1 MVKSACL
8 QLANR
13 LNDTQALLLH
23 LNDLKDDLFP
33 LARRAAMLFAII
45 RSLQS
50 VHNEYQFPLHYFIE
64 LFDEAVGGELP
75 PEFLNADEEEGVR
88 YQMNPH
94 FYLYIN
100 KWQFQF
106 YNEQNSLPC
115 GKKTIVKFSSIWR
128 VLKHV

>member
-1 MVKSACL
+1 MYYFPFKINSRKLIVRSVCL

-88 YQMNPH
+88 NQMNPH
-94 FYLYIN
+94 FYLYIY
-100 KWQFQF
+100 K
-106 YNEQNSLPC
+106 
-115 GKKTIVKFSSIWR
+115 
-128 VLKHV
+128 

>member
-1 MVKSACL
+1 MLRGTCIIFLSKSDLEKLMVKSVCL

-75 PEFLNADEEEGVR
+75 PEFLNGDEEEGVR
-88 YQMNPH
+88 N
-94 FYLYIN
+94 
-100 KWQFQF
+100 
-106 YNEQNSLPC
+106 
-115 GKKTIVKFSSIWR
+115 
-128 VLKHV
+128 